1 MSRKIYGQNDSINND
16 SVIGYQGG
24 FLLLSWNY
32 GLGLKLKIKHITLL
46 SKQNCPQAK
55 VGTRLLPTRVAK
67 RGQSQ
72 PHTPVITATSSSTEE
87 EGDGVVFALVRVQSS
102 QSVCNPVP
110 WGVCKKGETG
120 ISHPE

>member
-32 GLGLKLKIKHITLL
+32 GLGPKLKIKHITLL
-46 SKQNCPQAK
+46 SKENCPQAK
-55 VGTRLLPTRVAK
+55 VGTGLLPTRVAK

-87 EGDGVVFALVRVQSS
+87 EGDGVVFALVRVQNS
-102 QSVCNPVP
+102 
-110 WGVCKKGETG
+110 
-120 ISHPE
+120 